1 MAPAQASTRPSPQTP
16 AGSARLGASDWV
28 ETGLKMLARGNVD
41 DVRVE
46 VIARELKV
54 TKGSF
59 YWHFKNRQD
68 LLERILEHWT
78 DWATVQITRWA
89 RSEGETPRDRLVWL
103 LTLPARSR
111 PDKHGADIEL
121 AIRNWARQDPLA
133 AETVRRVDEMR
144 ADFFGEL
151 LARPDLG
158 ADTLAE
164 RVAIAQ
170 SFMLGEALLKTGGD
184 RDRRIRAARACAHL
198 VTGAD

>member
-1 MAPAQASTRPSPQTP
+1 MPPQTATDRSSDAE
-16 AGSARLGASDWV
+16 AGSPRLGAPDWV
-28 ETGLKMLARGNVD
+28 ETGLMMLANGNVD

-46 VIARELKV
+46 VIARELGV

-68 LLERILEHWT
+68 LLERILAHWT

-89 RSEGETPRDRLVWL
+89 RSEGQTARDRLVWL
-103 LTLPARSR
+103 LSLPARSR

-133 AETVRRVDEMR
+133 AETVTTVDAMR
-144 ADFFGEL
+144 ANFFREL
-151 LARPDLG
+151 LSELDL
-158 ADTLAE
+158 DEEKRAE

-170 SFMLGEALLKTGGD
+170 SFMLGEALLKTGQD
-184 RDRRIRAARACAHL
+184 REARLANARACADL
-198 VTGAD
+198 LTSG

>member
-1 MAPAQASTRPSPQTP
+1 MAPAQASTRTSSETP
-16 AGSARLGASDWV
+16 AGSARLGAADWV
-28 ETGLKMLARGNVD
+28 ETGLMTLARGNVD

-68 LLERILEHWT
+68 LLERILDHWT
-78 DWATVQITRWA
+78 EWATVQITRWA
-89 RSEGETPRDRLVWL
+89 RSEGESARDRLVWL

-133 AETVRRVDEMR
+133 AETVRRVDAMR
-144 ADFFGEL
+144 AEFFGEL
-151 LARPDLG
+151 LARPGLD
-158 ADTLAE
+158 AETLAE

-170 SFMLGEALLKTGGD
+170 AFMLGEALLKTGGD
-184 RDRRIRAARACAHL
+184 REHRIRAARACARL
-198 VTGAD
+198 ITED